1 MTRTLLAIVM
11 WLAQATAPASNED
24 TGQVRGR
31 VTDKETGRPLPY
43 VQVEL
48 VERPRML
55 QRSAMT
61 DDAGVFQFTRLP
73 AGTYDGIVIP
83 GPHRGSHEFKTLVA
97 NPTPT
102 TFDLPKGA
110 VREFNVALSRTQ
122 AIPVRAVDEFGDP
135 LSDIQFKV
143 FQAPGMNR
151 VSSPFQQ
158 RTDDRGRM
166 RVFGLPPGR
175 YVVCAEVSGIDGT
188 SASDGPRERLLPT
201 CYPSAASEA
210 DGQPVVVGTGAVEEI
225 EIRMRRGRTFT
236 VSGTVLDAAGAP
248 AERPFVSLNAYAGG
262 SSGGR
267 GVIAGADGR
276 FRIDR
281 VAAGSYAIEASIG
294 GPDRPQDRRPRE
306 AAFIPIRIDS
316 DDMTGMIVMLQKG
329 VDVPGRIV
337 LEDPSQAPPS
347 NQGSALRVSARLAND
362 SLPGRG
368 SWLYDHAGAD
378 RTFTLRGLFGRRV
391 LSFDNVPPGFYVKQ
405 VRYRG
410 KDVIDTPIDFAQG
423 GEAGTIEVILSN
435 RGATVTGRVLDDRAT
450 PVRRAHVWLLRV
462 DGDAATDVIGET
474 STPENGEFR
483 FGPLR
488 PGEYVAVAFAS
499 RVPQFERA
507 DRARAA
513 KLASLGER
521 VRLTEFDERSI
532 DLRVIKEE
540 PR

>member
-1 MTRTLLAIVM
+1 MTRTLLAVVM

-73 AGTYDGIVIP
+73 AGSYDGIVIP

-97 NPTPT
+97 NPPPT

-210 DGQPVVVGTGAVEEI
+210 DGQPVVVGTGTVEEI

-281 VAAGSYAIEASIG
+281 VAAGSYAIAASIG
-294 GPDRPQDRRPRE
+294 GPDRPQDRRARE
-306 AAFIPIRIDS
+306 VAFIPIRVDS
-316 DDMTGMIVMLQKG
+316 DDVTGMVVTLQKG

-337 LEDPSQAPPS
+337 LEDPSQVLPPDE
-347 NQGSALRVSARLAND
+347 GGGVSVWARLAND
-362 SLPGRG
+362 ALPGSG
-368 SWLYDHAGAD
+368 SKLYDHAQSD
-378 RTFTLRGLFGRRV
+378 RTFTLRGMFGRRV
-391 LSFDNVPPGFYVKQ
+391 LGFTNVPRGFYVKQ

-410 KDVIDTPIDFAQG
+410 RDIIDTPIDFAQG
-423 GEAGTIEVILSN
+423 GEAGSIEVILSN

-488 PGEYVAVAFAS
+488 PGEYVAVAFAT
-499 RVPQFERA
+499 RVPEFERA
-507 DRARAA
+507 DHARAV
-513 KLASLGER
+513 KLVSLGER